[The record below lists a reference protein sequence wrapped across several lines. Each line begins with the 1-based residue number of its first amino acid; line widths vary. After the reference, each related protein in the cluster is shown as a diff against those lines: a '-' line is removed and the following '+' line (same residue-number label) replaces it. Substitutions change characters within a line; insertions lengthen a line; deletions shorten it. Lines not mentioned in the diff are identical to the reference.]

1 MQAGLRVLI
10 ADDHPLFREALRN
23 IVELTFVGVEC
34 IDVSDAGQ
42 ALAAVQGDASFD
54 LILLDLFLPGA
65 EGFSCLISL
74 RNNTPSTPIV
84 VVSAS
89 DDVSIVRDAFSY
101 GAMGYLPK
109 SSAREVMKNALRL
122 VMSGSSYVPSE
133 ALGEIAALRRVSGEE
148 QAASSESNDWQ
159 TLTPRQLGV
168 LALLGEGK
176 ANKLIAYELG
186 ISEITVKAHVSAILR
201 KLNVSNRL
209 QAVIAAKNITASL
222 SGGVGTMAAHMNKA
236 HS

>member
-1 MQAGLRVLI
+1 MQAVVRVLI
-10 ADDHPLFREALRN
+10 ADDHPLFSEALKD
-23 IVELTFVGVEC
+23 ITESTFDKVIC
-34 IDVSDAGQ
+34 TDVADADRT
-42 ALAAVQGDASFD
+42 LAAVDSDNSFD

-74 RNNTPSTPIV
+74 RNRAPSTPII

-89 DDVSIVRDAFSY
+89 DSVSVVREAFSY

-109 SSAREVMKNALRL
+109 SSSREVMKNALRL

-133 ALGEIAALRRVSGEE
+133 ALGAIGPLRRPNAVAGGV
-148 QAASSESNDWQ
+148 QDKSEDEK

-168 LALLGEGK
+168 LVLLGEGK
-176 ANKLIAYELG
+176 ANKQIAYELG

-201 KLNVSNRL
+201 KLNVHNRV
-209 QAVIAAKNITASL
+209 QAVIACRNIKNNMPEPVPDSA
-222 SGGVGTMAAHMNKA
+222 GPY
-236 HS
+236 